1 MAELA
6 RNKRLCLVSR
16 ISGIAGPASFQRRL
30 AFGLAKR
37 DVDVCFDLADL
48 PYDAVLVI
56 GASRHIF
63 SLRRVR
69 RAGCRVIQRL
79 DGINWIHRR
88 ARTGLRHYLRAE
100 LNNALLRWTR
110 DRLADVIVY
119 QSQFVRQWWERE
131 YGRARIPSTVIHN
144 GVPLDLYSPSRE
156 SLAPGKTCGVLVVE
170 GNLAG
175 GYEGGLKA
183 AVGLVEGLVKDGGFP
198 AELEVAGKISERSRV
213 ELERRSRIGIH
224 WRGLVAPE
232 FTPDLYRSAHLL
244 YSADIHPACPNS
256 VLEAMACGLPVV
268 AFDTGALPELV
279 NQPAGRIVP
288 YGGDPWRLEP
298 PDVAGLTQAALEI
311 LAHQEEYRSGARR
324 RAEAAFGL
332 DRMVDSYLSVLGWA

>member
-1 MAELA
+1 
-6 RNKRLCLVSR
+6 
-16 ISGIAGPASFQRRL
+16 
-30 AFGLAKR
+30 
-37 DVDVCFDLADL
+37 
-48 PYDAVLVI
+48 
-56 GASRHIF
+56 
-63 SLRRVR
+63 
-69 RAGCRVIQRL
+69 
-79 DGINWIHRR
+79 
-88 ARTGLRHYLRAE
+88 LRAE

-144 GVPLDLYSPSRE
+144 GVPLDLYSPTRE

-175 GYEGGLKA
+175 GYEGGLEA
-183 AVGLVEGLVKDGGFP
+183 AVGLVEGLVKDGSFP

-311 LAHQEEYRSGARR
+311 LAHQDEYRSGARR